1 MCGMVWV
8 SSRTGLRGE
17 EASPEKAI
25 FQPNLEKKE
34 HVHEVDKETKGR
46 RDQQTTNLVIT
57 TIVANLYPEDGAEH
71 ATQMIFKNPRMIC
84 YLT

>member
-1 MCGMVWV
+1 MLY
-8 SSRTGLRGE
+8 GLGFIKDWAPRRGE

-46 RDQQTTNLVIT
+46 RDQQTTNLVTT

-84 YLT
+84 